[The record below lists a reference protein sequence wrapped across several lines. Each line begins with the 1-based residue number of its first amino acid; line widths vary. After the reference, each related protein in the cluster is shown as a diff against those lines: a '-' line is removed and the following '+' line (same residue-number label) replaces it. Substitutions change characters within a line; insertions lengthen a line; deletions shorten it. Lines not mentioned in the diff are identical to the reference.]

1 MVSQNL
7 NEYQWKN
14 RLLLLISQDTV
25 SVEFKQQ
32 MNILR
37 SNINDLEE
45 RKLVVLT
52 ILPHE
57 YTVGLNEMS
66 PWQKGDQVFLKYG
79 EKEELCKVLL
89 IGLDGGVKLSQKA
102 PILMESL
109 KEIIDRMPMR
119 RSEIENKN

>member
-1 MVSQNL
+1 MKNL

-79 EKEELCKVLL
+79 EKEEV
-89 IGLDGGVKLSQKA
+89 
-102 PILMESL
+102 
-109 KEIIDRMPMR
+109 
-119 RSEIENKN
+119 